1 MASQTWNT
9 YKQALRSGN
18 TSAALSCF
26 SSAAPSVVC
35 VPTAQGADGS
45 AASLSA
51 FVKTLVAQRS
61 QMPYEEKT
69 LSIVATSTQLV
80 DEAIVTIVHDDIVD
94 WLLPNVKPTRKRIAM
109 PLVSVVHFDASNA
122 KIQTIHMYWDQASVL
137 RQIGVLP
144 NSLYCKGNASEV
156 VLPVQGPRIVD
167 RLNEP
172 YNNLVV
178 AVEELERIEEEME
191 RVVVDEVIPAVTAAA
206 PRPTTTHDTLFNQD
220 APLPTQRGAA
230 APTAMSN
237 VMNNSAPAAEPVT
250 GARAS
255 SRVIHRPGGP
265 SSNIFNTDPV
275 ESVAKPAGI
284 NRYQSNIFSTEEE
297 PIQTRRGAAPTQTQD
312 MFEPTPAPIK
322 KMGRRDP
329 NWSSLSEPT
338 NYDDAPLPST
348 AAARKNSS
356 ASSYHSHNASHWDM
370 GGTTTADVQKTG
382 KGAYHN
388 PNETYWEK
396 SDREARE
403 AGTEQQQAPKK
414 YGRKMS
420 AHSQDHDSVFG
431 NGFDDVP
438 VGGGQGSV
446 GGMAGGYSR
455 DRNAPSEQQAKRP
468 SSKVLAPPGGKTS
481 IMFG

>member
-1 MASQTWNT
+1 MTSPTWISF
-9 YKQALRSGN
+9 KQALLSGN
-18 TSAALSCF
+18 TSAALACF
-26 SSAAPSVVC
+26 SPTAPSVLC

-45 AASLSA
+45 AASLAA

-69 LSIVATSTQLV
+69 LSIVATPTQLV
-80 DEAIVTIVHDDIVD
+80 EEAIVTIVHEEIID
-94 WLLPNVKPTRKRIAM
+94 WLLPNVKPTRKRIVI
-109 PLVSVVHFDASNA
+109 PLVSVIHFDASNA
-122 KIQTIHMYWDQASVL
+122 KIQTLHMYWDQASVL

-167 RLNEP
+167 RLKEP
-172 YNNLVV
+172 YRNLVV
-178 AVEELERIEEEME
+178 AVEELEQVEEKME
-191 RVVVDEVIPAVTAAA
+191 RVAVDEAIPAVTAAA
-206 PRPTTTHDTLFNQD
+206 QITTSATRDTSFNQE
-220 APLPTQRGAA
+220 APLPTQRGVATS
-230 APTAMSN
+230 APT
-237 VMNNSAPAAEPVT
+237 AEPVT

-284 NRYQSNIFSTEEE
+284 NRYQSNIFSAEEV
-297 PIQTRRGAAPTQTQD
+297 PIQPRRSAAPMQQQD
-312 MFEPTPAPIK
+312 MFEAAPAPVK
-322 KMGRRDP
+322 KTGRRDP

-338 NYDDAPLPST
+338 NFDDAPLPT
-348 AAARKNSS
+348 ASARKNSS
-356 ASSYHSHNASHWDM
+356 ASSYHSHNASHWEM

-403 AGTEQQQAPKK
+403 AGGQQQQQQAPKRF
-414 YGRKMS
+414 GRKMS
-420 AHSQDHDSVFG
+420 AHSQDHDSAFG

-438 VGGGQGSV
+438 VGGGGGGGQASV
-446 GGMAGGYSR
+446 GGMAGGYAR
-455 DRNAPSEQQAKRP
+455 DRNAPSEQQALRP